1 MGAGV
6 LAFVGGAEMK
16 LTRWYPGDVKPVRVG
31 VYERSYGDNANP
43 GIHVGYAFFD
53 GVDWFLRSRTTED
66 ATTNKLKS
74 AHTRLPWR
82 GLAQDPKGSK
92 K

>member
-1 MGAGV
+1 
-6 LAFVGGAEMK
+6 MK
-16 LTRWYPGDVKPVRVG
+16 LTRWYPGDVKPVRAG

-43 GIHVGYAFFD
+43 GINVGYAFFD
-53 GVDWFLRSRTTED
+53 GVDWFLRSRTKED
-66 ATTNKLKS
+66 AITDKQKS
-74 AHTRLPWR
+74 RHKQLPWR

>member
-6 LAFVGGAEMK
+6 LASVGGAEMK
-16 LTRWYPGDVKPVRVG
+16 LTEWYPGDVKPVRSG
-31 VYERSYGDNANP
+31 VYQQWDGRGWT
-43 GIHVGYAFFD
+43 IGYQRWNGRKWYAWFD
-53 GVDWFLRSRTTED
+53 CPEAASTTHCAASSEFQND
-66 ATTNKLKS
+66 
-74 AHTRLPWR
+74 PWR

>member
-6 LAFVGGAEMK
+6 LAFVGGAEMN
-16 LTRWYPGDVKPVRVG
+16 LTEWYPGDVKPVRPG
-31 VYERSYGDNANP
+31 VYQRDWGGGIPVFSKWTGSHWKVCCETVNQAAKERRISSFQFID
-43 GIHVGYAFFD
+43 
-53 GVDWFLRSRTTED
+53 
-66 ATTNKLKS
+66 
-74 AHTRLPWR
+74 PWR

>member
-16 LTRWYPGDVKPVRVG
+16 LTEWYPGDVKPYRPG
-31 VYERSYGDNANP
+31 VYERSYGFTSN
-43 GIHVGYAFFD
+43 VGYAFFD
-53 GVDWFLRSRTTED
+53 GVDWFLRSHTKED
-66 ATTNKLKS
+66 AITDKQKS
-74 AHTRLPWR
+74 RHKQLPWR